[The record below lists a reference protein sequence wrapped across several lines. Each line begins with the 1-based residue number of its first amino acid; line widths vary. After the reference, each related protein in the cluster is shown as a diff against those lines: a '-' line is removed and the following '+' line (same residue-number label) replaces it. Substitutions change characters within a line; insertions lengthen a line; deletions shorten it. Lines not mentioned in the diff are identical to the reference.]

1 MKKILKGIVS
11 LALIF
16 VVTFS
21 LTACKDK
28 ISDTTVDTSKVK
40 SINGATTNGG
50 MTLVHGD
57 YLYFINGT
65 KTNDGTSSSGNKR
78 AGIYRVKYNVETG
91 EIDEDTYERVVS
103 SLAGFSNGSL
113 YIFGDFLY
121 YAVPS
126 ETENYK
132 GEVLYNKVKF
142 MRHDLV
148 HGKDYEVYTTNMN
161 TSGTVSYQY
170 YVVGDSLNL
179 VVYESVDSSIT
190 SLKIGKD
197 TSTNYKITNVTSCLL
212 ADNNGKSLVAGQ
224 VDANN
229 FVYYTTGHS
238 AGEEVQTGVKVYRTS
253 PVSKN
258 PKLLSDDGEDVS
270 LVCVRNGKLVYSV
283 DTKVYAVAI
292 NGTDS
297 DALSFEFDAALTFNS
312 LENTIFMENEDGSI
326 SILSY
331 NTDTFA
337 LAITTWKNGN
347 LTPHPITTLS
357 GAEDDKFSLVGLVI
371 VDEEVEVPAE
381 EPADPDAGEGEGSEP
396 ESQAE
401 EEPETK
407 IEKVQY
413 LIYVHNSKIYKI
425 EIARENAEG
434 DMVLTKYPQPIKL
447 TTSDVQAPEGLLVP
461 EVIGNQLFV
470 LAADDN
476 KNVYMHVV
484 DISITEDSEDKAT
497 LIGVKE

>member
-28 ISDTTVDTSKVK
+28 VSDTTVDTSKVK

-65 KTNDGTSSSGNKR
+65 KTNDGTSSSGNTR

-91 EIDEDTYERVVS
+91 EIDDDTYERVVS
-103 SLAGFSNGSL
+103 SLAGFNNGSL

-148 HGKDYEVYTTNMN
+148 HGKDHEIYTTNMN
-161 TSGTVSYQY
+161 TSGTVNYQY
-170 YVVGDSLNL
+170 YVVGDTLNL
-179 VVYESVDSSIT
+179 VVYESADSSIT
-190 SLKIGKD
+190 SLKVGKD
-197 TSTNYKITNVTSCLL
+197 TSTNYKISNVTSCLL
-212 ADNNGKSLVAGQ
+212 ADNNGKSIVAGQ
-224 VDANN
+224 ADANN
-229 FVYYTTGHS
+229 FVYFTKGHTS
-238 AGEEVQTGVKVYRTS
+238 GEEVQTGVKVYRTS
-253 PVSKN
+253 PVSNN
-258 PKLLSDDGEDVS
+258 PKLLSDDGEDVK
-270 LVCVRNGKLVYSV
+270 LLCVRNGKLVYSV
-283 DTKVYAVAI
+283 DTKVFATAI

-297 DALSFEFDAALTFNS
+297 DKLSFEFNEALTFNS

-331 NTDTFA
+331 NTETFA
-337 LAITTWKNGN
+337 LAITSWKDGK
-347 LTPHPITTLS
+347 LTSHPLTTLS
-357 GAEDDKFSLVGLVI
+357 GSDDDTFSLVGLVV
-371 VDEEVEVPAE
+371 VDEEVEVPE
-381 EPADPDAGEGEGSEP
+381 EEGSGEGEGEP
-396 ESQAE
+396 ESQTE

-407 IEKVQY
+407 IEKVKY
-413 LIYVHNSKIYKI
+413 VIYVHNSKIYKI
-425 EIARENAEG
+425 EIAREDASG
-434 DMVLTKYPQPIKL
+434 KMVLTKFTQPIKL
-447 TTSDVQAPEGLLVP
+447 TTSDVQAPDGLLVP
-461 EVIGNQLFV
+461 EVVGDQLFV

-484 DISITEDSEDKAT
+484 DISITEDSGDKAT
-497 LIGVKE
+497 IIGVQE